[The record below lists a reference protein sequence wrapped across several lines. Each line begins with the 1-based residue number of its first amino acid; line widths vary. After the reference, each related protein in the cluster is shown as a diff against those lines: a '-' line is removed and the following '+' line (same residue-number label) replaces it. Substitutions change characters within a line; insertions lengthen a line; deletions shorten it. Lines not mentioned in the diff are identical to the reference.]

1 MGSLTPPEV
10 SKPAPA
16 APPRR
21 AEEPMYELIELFFFA
36 YRDFVADADR
46 LLEAYGFGRA
56 HHRVLY
62 FVSRR
67 PGLTIAELLEI
78 LRITKQSLNRV
89 LRELVDKNF
98 VEIKAGALDRR
109 RRQLYATPDGERLA
123 LRLALVQTRRFA
135 LGARP
140 VGRLGA
146 AVGASLSQ
154 GDDRSPEG
162 ARRRAR
168 PAGAGE
174 AGRSGAMSAAPNSFQ
189 DDAAH
194 VLVVDDD
201 RRLRALLSSY
211 LVKHGHRVTVAA
223 TAAKARAFL
232 EGLAFDIIVLDVMM
246 PVENGFDF
254 AADLR
259 GRSQVPILML
269 TARGEPQD
277 RVRGLEIG
285 VDDYLAKPFEPRE
298 LLLRIGSVLR
308 RSRAAPAGSPEATI
322 VRFGRFTFSL
332 ERGELR
338 AGDEPVRITEREREM
353 LRLLSANAGAI
364 VSRDALSGSGGAA
377 QERTV
382 DVLVNRLRRKIEQD
396 PANPIHLQTARGA
409 GYRLIA
415 DR

>member
-1 MGSLTPPEV
+1 MNTA
-10 SKPAPA
+10 PAP
-16 APPRR
+16 
-21 AEEPMYELIELFFFA
+21 
-36 YRDFVADADR
+36 
-46 LLEAYGFGRA
+46 
-56 HHRVLY
+56 
-62 FVSRR
+62 
-67 PGLTIAELLEI
+67 
-78 LRITKQSLNRV
+78 
-89 LRELVDKNF
+89 
-98 VEIKAGALDRR
+98 
-109 RRQLYATPDGERLA
+109 
-123 LRLALVQTRRFA
+123 
-135 LGARP
+135 
-140 VGRLGA
+140 
-146 AVGASLSQ
+146 
-154 GDDRSPEG
+154 
-162 ARRRAR
+162 
-168 PAGAGE
+168 
-174 AGRSGAMSAAPNSFQ
+174 FQ
-189 DDAAH
+189 DDAPH

-201 RRLRALLSSY
+201 RRLRALLSTY
-211 LVKHGHRVTVAA
+211 LVKHGHRVTVAP

-308 RSRAAPAGSPEATI
+308 RTRAPSARSPEATV

-338 AGDEPVRITEREREM
+338 AGEDPVRVTEREREM

-364 VSRDALSGSGGAA
+364 ISREALSGSGGAA

-396 PANPIHLQTARGA
+396 PANPVYLQTARGA
-409 GYRLIA
+409 GYRLVV

>member
-1 MGSLTPPEV
+1 MNTA
-10 SKPAPA
+10 PAP
-16 APPRR
+16 
-21 AEEPMYELIELFFFA
+21 
-36 YRDFVADADR
+36 
-46 LLEAYGFGRA
+46 
-56 HHRVLY
+56 
-62 FVSRR
+62 
-67 PGLTIAELLEI
+67 
-78 LRITKQSLNRV
+78 
-89 LRELVDKNF
+89 
-98 VEIKAGALDRR
+98 
-109 RRQLYATPDGERLA
+109 
-123 LRLALVQTRRFA
+123 
-135 LGARP
+135 
-140 VGRLGA
+140 
-146 AVGASLSQ
+146 
-154 GDDRSPEG
+154 
-162 ARRRAR
+162 
-168 PAGAGE
+168 
-174 AGRSGAMSAAPNSFQ
+174 FQ
-189 DDAAH
+189 DDAPH

-201 RRLRALLSSY
+201 RRLRALLSTY
-211 LVKHGHRVTVAA
+211 LVKHGHRVTVAP

-308 RSRAAPAGSPEATI
+308 RTRAPSAGSPEATV

-338 AGDEPVRITEREREM
+338 AGEDPVRVTEREREM

-364 VSRDALSGSGGAA
+364 ISREALSGSGGAA

-396 PANPIHLQTARGA
+396 PANPVYLQTARGA
-409 GYRLIA
+409 GYRLVV

>member
-1 MGSLTPPEV
+1 MNTA
-10 SKPAPA
+10 PAP
-16 APPRR
+16 
-21 AEEPMYELIELFFFA
+21 
-36 YRDFVADADR
+36 
-46 LLEAYGFGRA
+46 
-56 HHRVLY
+56 
-62 FVSRR
+62 
-67 PGLTIAELLEI
+67 
-78 LRITKQSLNRV
+78 
-89 LRELVDKNF
+89 
-98 VEIKAGALDRR
+98 
-109 RRQLYATPDGERLA
+109 
-123 LRLALVQTRRFA
+123 
-135 LGARP
+135 
-140 VGRLGA
+140 
-146 AVGASLSQ
+146 
-154 GDDRSPEG
+154 
-162 ARRRAR
+162 
-168 PAGAGE
+168 
-174 AGRSGAMSAAPNSFQ
+174 FQ
-189 DDAAH
+189 DDAPH

-201 RRLRALLSSY
+201 RRLRALLSTY
-211 LVKHGHRVTVAA
+211 LVKHGHRVTVAP

-308 RSRAAPAGSPEATI
+308 RTRAPSAGSPEATI

-338 AGDEPVRITEREREM
+338 AGEDPVRVTEREREM

-364 VSRDALSGSGGAA
+364 ISREALSGSGGAA

-396 PANPIHLQTARGA
+396 PANPVYLQTARGA
-409 GYRLIA
+409 GYRLVV